1 MAMIINTNIMS
12 LNTQRS
18 LSQSNS
24 SIATAMERLS
34 TGLRIN
40 SAKDDAAGLGIVD
53 RMTSQ
58 VRGLNQAVRNAGDA
72 ISLSQTAE
80 GAMSESSNILQRMRE
95 LAIQSANDSNSSAD
109 RANLQ
114 KEVAQ
119 LQAELNRIAD
129 TTTFNGKKLLDGSFT
144 AQKFQVGSNANE
156 TISVGITASR
166 ATDLGANQFVAVAN
180 IGADVAGS
188 ATLAD
193 LDTALETVTI
203 NGPDGQK
210 DITYALT
217 DSAKQFVDKVNAE
230 SGTTGVTASATTTAT
245 LTLDAANN
253 GTTFSIKLG
262 SYNDASQ
269 TIGSA
274 VTISQAITDN
284 TDLTDLAAAINAES
298 ANTGVTAE
306 LSSGNGTITLTQ
318 ADGYNIGVSGIT
330 NNDASLD
337 ATLATLGYT
346 LDTGAATTVFG
357 DTAGDVSDEAVMLGG
372 QVTFSG
378 TGAFGVESSGTN
390 VLGAASGS
398 SSLSAVSAIDISTQ
412 TGSNSALDVL
422 DQALRTVS
430 DSRADLGAIQNR
442 LESTIANLTNVSE
455 NVSAARSRVQDA
467 DFAAETAALTRAQIL
482 QQAGVAMLAQA
493 NAQPQTVLS
502 LLQ

>member
-1 MAMIINTNIMS
+1 
-12 LNTQRS
+12 
-18 LSQSNS
+18 
-24 SIATAMERLS
+24 
-34 TGLRIN
+34 
-40 SAKDDAAGLGIVD
+40 
-53 RMTSQ
+53 
-58 VRGLNQAVRNAGDA
+58 
-72 ISLSQTAE
+72 
-80 GAMSESSNILQRMRE
+80 MRE

-357 DTAGDVSDEAVMLGG
+357 DTAGDVSDEAVMVGG

>member
-18 LSQSNS
+18 LSQSNG

-58 VRGLNQAVRNAGDA
+58 IRGLNQAVRNAGDA